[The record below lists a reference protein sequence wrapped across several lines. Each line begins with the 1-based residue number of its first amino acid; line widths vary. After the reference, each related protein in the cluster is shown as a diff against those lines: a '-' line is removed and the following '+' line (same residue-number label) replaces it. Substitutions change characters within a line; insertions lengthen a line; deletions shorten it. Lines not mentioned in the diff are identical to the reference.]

1 MNKSHEFIFEP
12 GVWLGEGKV
21 RLSISDEEL
30 KYFTRW
36 NREKSSA
43 DKTMNL
49 SQEIEIKG
57 LPDKMLHRFKFH
69 PPADAEFKVELENEH
84 FGKVLGMGF
93 ISPKKIAWE
102 FRGSEGGVEGFEIYE
117 LQEDGSYFV
126 HAEYVTKEDFRT
138 LVQGKI
144 WKKSST

>member
-1 MNKSHEFIFEP
+1 MSKPHMFVFEP
-12 GVWLGEGKV
+12 GTWLGEGKV
-21 RLSISDEEL
+21 RLSISEEDL

-36 NREKSSA
+36 QIEPAKEG
-43 DKTMNL
+43 KVMNL

-57 LPDKMLHRFKFH
+57 VPDKMVHRFKFH
-69 PPADAEFKVELENEH
+69 PPKDLEFKVELENEH
-84 FGKVLGMGF
+84 FGKVSGQGLLL
-93 ISPKKIAWE
+93 PKKIAWE
-102 FRGSEGGVEGFEIYE
+102 FRGQEGGVEGFEVYE

-144 WKKSST
+144 WKKSTA